1 MHPKKRLLYVG
12 NKLAKHGLSPT
23 TADSL
28 PPLLREEGYSVVS
41 VSSKKNIFLRML
53 EMMWVTFKNRK
64 QVDIAVIDTYSTLNF
79 YYAVIIASICRYY
92 KIPYIPVLHGGNLPH
107 RLKKSKRLSNTL
119 FNKAYTNVAPSA
131 YLLNKFKEA
140 GYANLTYIPNTIPI
154 ENYRFLER
162 SKPSAKLLWV
172 RSFAEIYN
180 PLLAL
185 EIVEGLMK
193 DGVDVQLCMVGPD
206 KDGSLERCKKIATEM
221 KLPIS
226 FTGLLSKQEWIS
238 LSKEYDIF
246 INTTNFDNMPV
257 SVMEAMALGMPVV
270 STNVGGLPYMIE
282 DGTNGILLPPNSAQS
297 FVKAITTLINTPE
310 KSLFI
315 ARNAR
320 AEIEKMDWG
329 VVRGMWDEVL
339 MGGVCER

>member
-1 MHPKKRLLYVG
+1 MHPKKRLLYIG
-12 NKLAKHGLSPT
+12 NKLSKSGSTVTSIETLGVFLSK
-23 TADSL
+23 
-28 PPLLREEGYSVVS
+28 EGYEVFTS
-41 VSSKKNIFLRML
+41 SSKKNKFLRILDML
-53 EMMWVTFKNRK
+53 SSVFKNRNR
-64 QVDIAVIDTYSTLNF
+64 VDLVLIDTYSTQNF
-79 YYAVIIASICRYY
+79 YYAVIVGKLCQ
-92 KIPYIPVLHGGNLPH
+92 KLQVPYIPILRGGDLP
-107 RLKKSKRLSNTL
+107 KRLVKSEKLSQNL
-119 FNKAYTNVAPSA
+119 FNNSFTNIAPSA
-131 YLLNKFKEA
+131 YLLNKFQEA

-257 SVMEAMALGMPVV
+257 SVMEAMALGIPVV

-282 DGTNGILLPPNSAQS
+282 DGVNGILLPPNNAQS
-297 FVKAITTLINTPE
+297 FVKVITTLINTPD
-310 KSLFI
+310 KSLSI

-320 AEIEKMDWG
+320 VEIEKMDWG

-339 MGGVCER
+339 MGEEGN